1 MVLPIILGALALGA
15 GGFGVTKGLEG
26 ADALSKAQGKIKRA
40 QEKYERGKRKLDSR
54 VGYVNDEASKYGGL
68 QQEIKEDVFVR
79 VAALIVEIGRKAKV
93 DLYEILEGIEVKI
106 PSVNAG
112 GSHEVKAE
120 NVLNGLLTAA
130 GASAVASAATTGA
143 VTMFATAGTGAAIS
157 GLSGAAANSALLAAL
172 GGGTLAAGGGGMALG
187 SLVLGGVTFAPI
199 LAVGGLAVAAEG
211 EKAITKATEFECEAD
226 KALAEMELR
235 EKVLE
240 GIVRRLEELSGL
252 LYNLREHA
260 VEQLS
265 QLEEIVAANLF
276 DHTLDE
282 HMEQLRAL
290 LLIISSI
297 AQIMK
302 TPILGEDG
310 NINPEIDVV
319 ITNARNQR

>member
-157 GLSGAAANSALLAAL
+157 GLSGAAANSAHFSPMSGPMIWFTTMRLQ
-172 GGGTLAAGGGGMALG
+172 GML
-187 SLVLGGVTFAPI
+187 SLRSARI
-199 LAVGGLAVAAEG
+199 
-211 EKAITKATEFECEAD
+211 
-226 KALAEMELR
+226 
-235 EKVLE
+235 
-240 GIVRRLEELSGL
+240 RRSCRPPG
-252 LYNLREHA
+252 
-260 VEQLS
+260 
-265 QLEEIVAANLF
+265 
-276 DHTLDE
+276 
-282 HMEQLRAL
+282 
-290 LLIISSI
+290 I
-297 AQIMK
+297 AQRCLCVRSRSACADIM
-302 TPILGEDG
+302 D
-310 NINPEIDVV
+310 
-319 ITNARNQR
+319 A